1 MIKEKKDIS
10 TSIIFYNNR
19 AQNETQLKLSG
30 NSAGATG
37 QTQAGQ
43 AGAGTGAATVQHQQP
58 F

>member
-1 MIKEKKDIS
+1 MVKEKNIS